1 MRTKQRER
9 DAGGKPSAAFAEDE
23 LANTMLGGDSV
34 EAPMVKGGGVVAA
47 LASGGASCRWQRP
60 LT

>member
-9 DAGGKPSAAFAEDE
+9 DAGGKPSAVFTKDE
-23 LANTMLGGDSV
+23 LAIAVLGGDSV
-34 EAPMVKGGGVVAA
+34 EAPAVKGGDAVAA
-47 LASGGASCRWQRP
+47 LASGGASHRWQRP

>member
-9 DAGGKPSAAFAEDE
+9 DAGRKPSTAFIEDE
-23 LANTMLGGDSV
+23 LAIVVLGGGAV
-34 EAPMVKGGGVVAA
+34 VKGGGAVAE
-47 LASGGASCRWQRP
+47 LAGGGASRRWQRP